1 MPSSLEVEAVASASL
16 LEQHNIVSIQ
26 IRGHLWAHPIPLE
39 LLLRTDVDLETGAV
53 EIRDLG
59 KSV

>member
-1 MPSSLEVEAVASASL
+1 MPESLQVEALASGSM
-16 LEQHNIVSIQ
+16 LEQHNVVSMQ
-26 IRGHLWAHPIPLE
+26 IRGNLWAHPIPIE